1 MATYATIVLYLYNEG
16 IPLMHRRLAFVIVP
30 LIAIIMLAALAPGPV
45 ILTAQANKTVAVIDS
60 TFRPASLSIA
70 AGTTVTWTSSGAT
83 PHSST
88 SDEADW
94 DSGQLSSQP
103 FARTFTA
110 PGSYAYHCTF
120 HPLTMRGT
128 ITVVAPSYLPLV
140 LGPNASAQASPTTT
154 VQPSATA
161 TTKPSPTSTVQ
172 PSATATTKPSPTST
186 VQPSATA
193 TETSTPTA
201 AGTSTPTATGTST
214 PTATGTSTP
223 TATESAP
230 SQYGI
235 RGQVQVRPRWATT
248 TVQGPPILYEI
259 IMDASGSMNWSMA
272 GQAGNVSAPLQCEPS
287 NEACSGKRWEPVEER
302 RIYIVKQALNG
313 LIDAL
318 GPDDVMRITMFSGEL
333 SSSPYTNQRAID
345 ATTKTLPS
353 SGWSNDKAVLKGAV
367 SDAGAFQGDPYRTTG
382 RSPNAIGLAAATQV
396 LTTAPTTTPN
406 GLAYQR
412 KVIFLTDS
420 VANVFLNGKPNF
432 ARDICPQYTGFDATN
447 TAFCQIGITAD
458 GQARPITAMVE
469 QAGVLRDLADVY
481 VVALAG
487 VDTTG
492 LTSVGSAPNYPF
504 FSGAQSS
511 GELTAALADI
521 AVDGSTIICEPAGGD
536 QWVSQIDVQ
545 HTAALSP
552 PDTLPNGVYGYV
564 YLYDENGIALPT
576 GQDKLPIVHDLGSG
590 LLTFELSTSQGLAP
604 GTYQLRAFA
613 GYKGQDAISRIYN
626 GIFNPDTEMID
637 TGQSFTVDSSGAI
650 GSVLV
655 MDALHLDLIGEV
667 CP

>member
-1 MATYATIVLYLYNEG
+1 MASYATIVLYLYNEG

-30 LIAIIMLAALAPGPV
+30 LIAIIMLATLAPGPV
-45 ILTAQANKTVAVIDS
+45 VLTAQANKTVAVIDS
-60 TFRPASLSIA
+60 TFQPSSLSIA
-70 AGTTVTWTSSGAT
+70 AGTTITWAFSGAT
-83 PHSST
+83 PHTST

-103 FARTFTA
+103 FARTFTT

-120 HPLTMRGT
+120 HPQTMRGT
-128 ITVVAPSYLPLV
+128 ITVVAPSYLPFV
-140 LGPNASAQASPTTT
+140 LGPNTAAEPSPTTT

-161 TTKPSPTSTVQ
+161 TEQASPTSTVQ
-172 PSATATTKPSPTST
+172 PSATATR
-186 VQPSATA
+186 
-193 TETSTPTA
+193 
-201 AGTSTPTATGTST
+201 
-214 PTATGTSTP
+214 TSTP

-230 SQYGI
+230 SQYGL

-259 IMDASGSMNWSMA
+259 ILDASGSMNWSMA
-272 GQAGNVSAPLQCEPS
+272 GQAGNASAPIQCVPT
-287 NEACSGKRWEPVEER
+287 NEVCPGKLWEPVEGR
-302 RIYIVKQALNG
+302 RIYIVKQALNR

-318 GPDDVMRITMFSGEL
+318 EPNDVMRITMFSGEL
-333 SSSPYTNQRAID
+333 TSNYTNQHAID

-367 SDAGAFQGDPYRTTG
+367 SDVGAFQGDPYRTTG
-382 RSPNAIGLAAATQV
+382 RSPNAVGVAAATQV
-396 LTTAPTTTPN
+396 LATAPTSTPN

-412 KVIFLTDS
+412 KVILLTDS
-420 VANVFLNGKPNF
+420 VANVFLNGKANF
-432 ARDICPQYTGFDATN
+432 ARDICSQYTGFAATDI
-447 TAFCQIGITAD
+447 AFCQVGYTAD
-458 GQARPITAMVE
+458 SQARPITAMVE
-469 QAGVLRDLADVY
+469 QADVLRDLADIY

-492 LTSVGSAPNYPF
+492 LSNVASAPNYPF
-504 FSGAQSS
+504 FSTAQSS

-536 QWVSQIDVQ
+536 QWVSQIDAE
-545 HTAALSP
+545 HTGTFHP
-552 PDTLPNGVYGYV
+552 PPPNGVHGYV
-564 YLYDENGIALPT
+564 YLYDENGVALPA
-576 GQDKLPIVHDLGSG
+576 GQNKLPIVHDPASG
-590 LLTFELSTSQGLAP
+590 LLTFQLSASQGLAP
-604 GTYQLRAFA
+604 GTYQLHAFTS
-613 GYKGQDAISRIYN
+613 YKGDDGVSRIYN
-626 GIFNPDTEMID
+626 GIFNPETETID

-655 MDALHLDLIGEV
+655 IDSLHLDLIGEV